1 MIQESASTAAAIR
14 ARAQPFARF
23 RAWPDSQVWSK
34 VRRER
39 WMYAFILPGFLFFVV
54 FRYLPLLGNI
64 VAFED
69 YSPYLGFVDSR
80 WVGFDN
86 FVALFTN
93 PAVGNALLNTLIING
108 LQLLFYFP
116 ATIGLALLLNS
127 VLHTGVKRVVQSI
140 VYLPY
145 FIGWVVLVSV
155 WASVLGGD
163 GLVNHALTS
172 HELPTI
178 NLMRNPAAFKP
189 MMVLEYIWKNVG
201 WGTII
206 FLAAISKIEP
216 HLYEAAV
223 VDGAG
228 PWRRMWHVTLPGI
241 RGIAV
246 LLLILNLGNI
256 LTTGFEQILLQEPAV
271 GAQAGEVLDTFV
283 YFQGILAGNWGL
295 SAAVGLSKGVVG
307 TILVILANKFAHLVG
322 EQGVF

>member
-1 MIQESASTAAAIR
+1 MIQESGTTAAAITS
-14 ARAQPFARF
+14 RAQPFARV
-23 RAWPDSQVWSK
+23 RGWTESPVWSK

-54 FRYLPLLGNI
+54 FRYLPLLGNL

-69 YSPYLGFVDSR
+69 YSPYLGFVGSR
-80 WVGFDN
+80 FVGFDN

-108 LQLLFYFP
+108 LQILFYFP

-127 VLHTGVKRVVQSI
+127 VLNTGVKRIIQSI

-163 GLVNHALTS
+163 GILNHTLSNAG
-172 HELPTI
+172 LPTV

-216 HLYEAAV
+216 YLYEAAV

-246 LLLILNLGNI
+246 LLLILNLGSI

-271 GAQAGEVLDTFV
+271 GAQAGDVLDTFV

-295 SAAVGLSKGVVG
+295 SAAVGLSKGIVG
-307 TILVILANKFAHLVG
+307 TILVILANKLAHLLG

>member
-1 MIQESASTAAAIR
+1 
-14 ARAQPFARF
+14 
-23 RAWPDSQVWSK
+23 
-34 VRRER
+34 
-39 WMYAFILPGFLFFVV
+39 MYAFVLPGFIFFVV
-54 FRYLPLLGNI
+54 FRYLPLLGNV
-64 VAFED
+64 VAFEN
-69 YSPYLGFVDSR
+69 YSPYLGFFDSP

-86 FVALFTN
+86 FAALFTS
-93 PAVGNALLNTLIING
+93 PAVGNALINTLVING
-108 LQLLFYFP
+108 LQIVCYFP

-127 VLHTGVKRVVQSI
+127 VTGVAVKRVVQSI

-155 WASVLGGD
+155 WYSVLGGD
-163 GLVNHALTS
+163 GLLNHVLS
-172 HELPTI
+172 SNGLPTV

-189 MMVLEYIWKNVG
+189 MMVLEYIWKNAG

-216 HLYEAAV
+216 YLYEAAV

-228 PWRRMWHVTLPGI
+228 PWRRMWHITLPGI

-256 LTTGFEQILLQEPAV
+256 LTTGFEQILLQAPAV
-271 GAQAGEVLDTFV
+271 GAQAGDVLDTFV
-283 YFQGILAGNWGL
+283 YFQGILGGNWGL

-307 TILVILANKFAHLVG
+307 TILVFLANKAAHLLG

>member
-1 MIQESASTAAAIR
+1 MMQKSGSTAVVVGAHARNVAGAR
-14 ARAQPFARF
+14 ARTEP
-23 RAWPDSQVWSK
+23 SVWSK

-39 WMYAFILPGFLFFVV
+39 WMYAFVVPGFLFFVV
-54 FRYLPLLGNI
+54 FRYLPLLGNV

-69 YSPYLGFVDSR
+69 YSPYLGFFDSP

-86 FVALFTN
+86 FAALFTD
-93 PAVGNALLNTLIING
+93 PAVAGALVNTLIING

-127 VLHTGVKRVVQSI
+127 LISQGLKRVIQSI

-155 WASVLGGD
+155 WLSVLGGD
-163 GLVNHALTS
+163 GLLNHTLS
-172 HELPTI
+172 NHGLPTF
-178 NLMRNPAAFKP
+178 NLMRNPALFKP
-189 MMVLEYIWKNVG
+189 LMVLEYIWKNVG
-201 WGTII
+201 WGAII
-206 FLAAISKIEP
+206 FLAALSKVET

-228 PWRRMWHVTLPGI
+228 PWQRMWHVTLPGI

-256 LTTGFEQILLQEPAV
+256 LTTGFEQILLQQPAV
-271 GAQAGEVLDTFV
+271 GAPAGQVLDTFV
-283 YFQGILAGNWGL
+283 YYQGILAGNWGL
-295 SAAVGLSKGVVG
+295 SAAVGLSKGIVG
-307 TILVILANKFAHLVG
+307 TMLVLAANKAAHLLG

>member
-1 MIQESASTAAAIR
+1 
-14 ARAQPFARF
+14 
-23 RAWPDSQVWSK
+23 
-34 VRRER
+34 
-39 WMYAFILPGFLFFVV
+39 MYAFILPGFLFFVV
-54 FRYLPLLGNI
+54 FRYLPLLGNV

-69 YSPYLGFVDSR
+69 YSPYLGFFNSR
-80 WVGFDN
+80 WVGLDN
-86 FVALFTN
+86 FAALFTN

-108 LQLLFYFP
+108 LQILCYFP

-127 VLHTGVKRVVQSI
+127 LISVPLKRVIQSI

-163 GLVNHALTS
+163 GLLNHILGNWG
-172 HELPTI
+172 LPPV

-189 MMVLEYIWKNVG
+189 MMVLQYLFKNVG

-216 HLYEAAV
+216 YLYEAAV

-228 PWRRMWHVTLPGI
+228 PWQRLWHVTLPGI

-246 LLLILNLGNI
+246 LLLILNLGNV

-271 GAQAGEVLDTFV
+271 GAQAGDVLDTFV

-295 SAAVGLSKGVVG
+295 SAAVGLCKGVFG
-307 TILVILANKFAHLVG
+307 TVLIILANKVAHLLG

>member
-1 MIQESASTAAAIR
+1 
-14 ARAQPFARF
+14 
-23 RAWPDSQVWSK
+23 
-34 VRRER
+34 
-39 WMYAFILPGFLFFVV
+39 MYAFVLPGFIFFVV
-54 FRYLPLLGNI
+54 FRYLPLLGNV
-64 VAFED
+64 VAFEE
-69 YSPYLGFVDSR
+69 YSPYLGFVDSP
-80 WVGFDN
+80 WVGFAN
-86 FVALFTN
+86 FAALFTN
-93 PAVGNALLNTLIING
+93 PAVGTALTNTLIING
-108 LQLLFYFP
+108 LQIVCYFP
-116 ATIGLALLLNS
+116 AAIGLALLLNS
-127 VLHTGVKRVVQSI
+127 LIGLVLKRVIQSI

-145 FIGWVVLVSV
+145 FIGWVILVSV
-155 WASVLGGD
+155 WTSVLGGD
-163 GLVNHALTS
+163 GLLNHTLSS
-172 HELPTI
+172 HGLPTV

-228 PWRRMWHVTLPGI
+228 PWRRMWYVTLPGI

-271 GAQAGEVLDTFV
+271 GAQAGDVLDTFV

-295 SAAVGLSKGVVG
+295 SAAVGLSKGIVG
-307 TILVILANKFAHLVG
+307 TILVVLANKAAHLLG

>member
-1 MIQESASTAAAIR
+1 MIRESGLTAGAIR
-14 ARAQPFARF
+14 SRTQPFAKLRW
-23 RAWPDSQVWSK
+23 WPDAEVWTK

-39 WMYAFILPGFLFFVV
+39 WMYAFILPGFIFFVV
-54 FRYLPLLGNI
+54 FRYLPLLGNV

-69 YSPYLGFVDSR
+69 YSPYLGFIDSR

-86 FVALFTN
+86 FAALLTN

-108 LQLLFYFP
+108 LQILFYFP

-127 VLHTGVKRVVQSI
+127 LVNVATKRVIQSI

-155 WASVLGGD
+155 WLSVLGGD
-163 GLVNHALTS
+163 GLLNHALTT
-172 HELPTI
+172 HDLPTV

-189 MMVLEYIWKNVG
+189 LMVLEYIWKNVG

-216 HLYEAAV
+216 YLYEAAV

-271 GAQAGEVLDTFV
+271 GAQAGDVLDTFV

-295 SAAVGLSKGVVG
+295 SAAVGLFKGVFG
-307 TILVILANKFAHLVG
+307 TILVILANKVAHLLG

>member
-1 MIQESASTAAAIR
+1 MIQESTTTAVAIR
-14 ARAQPFARF
+14 PRPQPLARLRW
-23 RAWPDSQVWSK
+23 WPNAHVWSK

-54 FRYLPLLGNI
+54 FRYLPLLGNV

-69 YSPYLGFVDSR
+69 YSPYLGFFNSR
-80 WVGFDN
+80 WVGLDN
-86 FVALFTN
+86 FAALFTN

-108 LQLLFYFP
+108 LQILCYFP

-127 VLHTGVKRVVQSI
+127 LISVPLKRVIQSI

-163 GLVNHALTS
+163 GLLNHILGNWG
-172 HELPTI
+172 LPPV

-189 MMVLEYIWKNVG
+189 MMVLQYLFKNVG

-216 HLYEAAV
+216 YLYEAAV

-228 PWRRMWHVTLPGI
+228 PWQRLWHVTLPGI

-246 LLLILNLGNI
+246 LLLILNLGNV

-271 GAQAGEVLDTFV
+271 GAQAGDVLDTFV

-295 SAAVGLSKGVVG
+295 SAAVGLCKGVFG
-307 TILVILANKFAHLVG
+307 TVLIILANKVAHLLG

>member
-1 MIQESASTAAAIR
+1 
-14 ARAQPFARF
+14 
-23 RAWPDSQVWSK
+23 
-34 VRRER
+34 
-39 WMYAFILPGFLFFVV
+39 MYAFILPGFLFFVV
-54 FRYLPLLGNI
+54 FRYLPLLGNV
-64 VAFED
+64 VAFEN
-69 YSPYLGFVDSR
+69 YSPYLGFFDSP

-86 FVALFTN
+86 FAALFTS
-93 PAVGNALLNTLIING
+93 PAVGNALINTLIING
-108 LQLLFYFP
+108 LQILCYFP
-116 ATIGLALLLNS
+116 ATIGLAL
-127 VLHTGVKRVVQSI
+127 VLHSLTGVAVKRVVQSI

-155 WASVLGGD
+155 WYSVLGGD
-163 GLVNHALTS
+163 GLLNHVLSGHGLATV
-172 HELPTI
+172 

-189 MMVLEYIWKNVG
+189 MMVLEYIWKNAG

-216 HLYEAAV
+216 YLYEAAV

-228 PWRRMWHVTLPGI
+228 PWRRMWHITLPGI

-271 GAQAGEVLDTFV
+271 GAQAGDVLDTFV

-295 SAAVGLSKGVVG
+295 SAAVGLSKGVFG
-307 TILVILANKFAHLVG
+307 TILIVLANKMAHLIG

>member
-1 MIQESASTAAAIR
+1 MIQESGSTAAAIR
-14 ARAQPFARF
+14 PRAQPFARI
-23 RAWPDSQVWSK
+23 RGWPDSQVWAK

-39 WMYAFILPGFLFFVV
+39 WMYVFILPGFLFFVV
-54 FRYLPLLGNI
+54 FRYLPLLGNV

-69 YSPYLGFVDSR
+69 YSPYLGFFDSR
-80 WVGFDN
+80 WVGLDN
-86 FVALFTN
+86 FAALFTN
-93 PAVGNALLNTLIING
+93 PAVGNALVNTLIING

-127 VLHTGVKRVVQSI
+127 LINVPMKRLIQSI

-163 GLVNHALTS
+163 GVLNHMLS
-172 HELPTI
+172 SQGLPTV

-216 HLYEAAV
+216 YLYEAAV

-271 GAQAGEVLDTFV
+271 GAQAGDVLDTFV

-295 SAAVGLSKGVVG
+295 SAAVGLSKGIFG
-307 TILVILANKFAHLVG
+307 TVLVILANKLAHLLG

>member
-1 MIQESASTAAAIR
+1 
-14 ARAQPFARF
+14 
-23 RAWPDSQVWSK
+23 
-34 VRRER
+34 
-39 WMYAFILPGFLFFVV
+39 MYAFVLPGFLFFVV
-54 FRYLPLLGNI
+54 FRYVPLLGNV
-64 VAFED
+64 VAFEN
-69 YSPYLGFVDSR
+69 YSPYLGFFDSP

-86 FVALFTN
+86 FAALFIN
-93 PAVGNALLNTLIING
+93 PAVGNALINTLIING
-108 LQLLFYFP
+108 LQIICYFP

-127 VLHTGVKRVVQSI
+127 LLSVVVKRTIQSI

-163 GLVNHALTS
+163 GMLNHVLS
-172 HELPTI
+172 NNGMPTV

-189 MMVLEYIWKNVG
+189 MMVLEYIWKNAG

-216 HLYEAAV
+216 YLYEAAV

-228 PWRRMWHVTLPGI
+228 PWRRMWHITLPGI

-256 LTTGFEQILLQEPAV
+256 LTTGFEQILLQQPAV

-295 SAAVGLSKGVVG
+295 SAAVGLSKGVFG
-307 TILVILANKFAHLVG
+307 TILVVLANKAAHLLG